1 MHGHHPK
8 TKRAKIPQGNTLINS
23 IIGGRDVLIP
33 APKEPNVAKAVLSLK
48 SFRGPNALRPLDTLR
63 QPCQPAMWRLLAAIV
78 AIAQLFAVSLGSDA
92 CYANNGTQVNTTNSK
107 KCTFNGITIM
117 CCGPHDTCLENGL
130 CKLNTKTPTYWRDTC
145 AYSNWTEA
153 GCLNMCT
160 VCVEARA
167 FVEPQSKISWDLTNY
182 CFRAMESTPS

>member
-1 MHGHHPK
+1 M
-8 TKRAKIPQGNTLINS
+8 
-23 IIGGRDVLIP
+23 V
-33 APKEPNVAKAVLSLK
+33 KAVLSLK

-160 VCVEARA
+160 VCVGNLAL
-167 FVEPQSKISWDLTNY
+167 VEWQSKTLWALTDSSL
-182 CFRAMESTPS
+182 RAMESTPS